1 MYIGPVKTYKRPK
14 LLISPHFETIYPAL
28 FRRVPEVDY
37 TRERIDTPDGDFL
50 DLDWIK
56 QDSKQVIIISH
67 GLEGDSH
74 RPYVR
79 GMARTFAEEGFDV
92 LAWNFRGCSGEMNR
106 TLRFYHSG
114 AIDDLKLI
122 IDHAWKSGYEH
133 INLVGFSLG
142 GNLTLKFLGEY
153 GTDAGIHRAIAISVP
168 LELHTSCVKISE
180 PQNFLYSRRF
190 LRNLSEKVRKKAIM
204 MPDKLDTEPLS
215 RINTLMEFDDL
226 YTAPIHGFADAR
238 DYYAKCS
245 SLYALDQITTPT
257 LIINAANDPFL
268 SSDCYPVE
276 ELKKHPAITLEVPD
290 YGGHV
295 GFTSFNPDKRYWSE
309 RRAFRFIQ
317 SND

>member
-1 MYIGPVKTYKRPK
+1 MYIGRVKAYQRPK
-14 LLISPHFETIYPAL
+14 LFISPHFETIYPAL

-37 TRERIDTPDGDFL
+37 TRERIDTKDEDFL

-56 QDSKQVIIISH
+56 QGSEKLVIISH

-79 GMARTFAEEGFDV
+79 GMARTFAQGGVDV
-92 LAWNFRGCSGEMNR
+92 LAWNFRGCSGEMNK

-114 AIDDLKLI
+114 AIDDLKWV
-122 IDHAWKSGYEH
+122 IDHARKTGYDQ

-142 GNLTLKFLGEY
+142 GNLTLKYLGEY
-153 GTDAGIHRAIAISVP
+153 GAEAGINRAMAISVP
-168 LELHTSCVKISE
+168 LELHSSCVKIAE

-190 LRNLSEKVRKKAIM
+190 LRNLSEKVRRKAAII
-204 MPDKLDTEPLS
+204 PDQLDTEPLN
-215 RINTLMEFDDL
+215 RIKTLMEFDDF
-226 YTAPIHGFADAR
+226 YTAPIHGFVNAR

-245 SLYALDQITTPT
+245 ALYVLDNITTPT
-257 LIINAANDPFL
+257 LILNAANDPFL

-276 ELKKHPAITLEVPD
+276 KLKGHPFVTLEIPD

-295 GFTSFNPDKRYWSE
+295 GFTSFSPDKTYWSE